1 MIFFVT
7 KARCLKKITIKKMIT
22 DTSMCVCAFV
32 YVCMCVCGLTLQI
45 EDGGPLTKI
54 H

>member
-22 DTSMCVCAFV
+22 DTSMCVC
-32 YVCMCVCGLTLQI
+32 VCVRVRVCVWIDTA
-45 EDGGPLTKI
+45 D
-54 H
+54 